1 MAAMSIPKKVNCEF
15 VNLAAA
21 RLRAAEPSLVLADHK
36 RPNGDHALQ
45 VGLQG
50 PYTAERPKP
59 AVVLV
64 PVVEREEPSV
74 LFTVRADSLREHSG
88 QVAFPGGRVDPTDTT
103 LFDAAL
109 READE
114 EIGLPRNK
122 VDLLGYLD
130 VYLSGT
136 NYLVVPV
143 VAMVKPDFMI
153 KLNPEE
159 VSDVFEVP
167 LSVLMDPVR
176 HELHSREW
184 KGELRHY
191 YAISF
196 EQRYIWGVTAGIV
209 RNMYERLFRP

>member
-1 MAAMSIPKKVNCEF
+1 MAAMSIVKKVNCEF

-21 RLRAAEPSLVLADHK
+21 RLRTDEPSLVLEDHRK
-36 RPNGDHALQ
+36 LNGDHTLQ

-50 PYTAERPKP
+50 PYVSEKPKP
-59 AVVLV
+59 AVVMV
-64 PVVEREEPSV
+64 PVVERDEPSV
-74 LFTVRADSLREHSG
+74 LFTVCADSLREHSG
-88 QVAFPGGRVDPTDTT
+88 QVAFPGGRVDATDTT

-109 READE
+109 CEADE
-114 EIGLPRNK
+114 EIGLPRDK
-122 VDLLGYLD
+122 VAPLGYLD

-136 NYLVVPV
+136 TYLVVPV
-143 VAMVKPDFMI
+143 VAMIKPDFTI
-153 KLNPEE
+153 RLNPEE

-167 LSVLMDPVR
+167 LSILMDPAR

-184 KGELRHY
+184 KGMLRHY

>member
-1 MAAMSIPKKVNCEF
+1 MSVSMKDSCDF
-15 VNLAAA
+15 RALASI
-21 RLRAAEPSLVLADHK
+21 RLRTAEPSCVLEDHK
-36 RPNGDHALQ
+36 KLNGDHALQ
-45 VGLQG
+45 IGLQG
-50 PYTAERPKP
+50 PYTSGKPKP

-64 PVVEREEPSV
+64 PVVEREEPTV
-74 LFTVRADSLREHSG
+74 LFTVRAASLREHSG
-88 QVAFPGGRVDPTDTT
+88 QVAFPGGRVDAHDPT

-114 EIGLPRNK
+114 EVGLPRDK
-122 VDLLGYLD
+122 VDFLGYLD

-136 NYLVVPV
+136 NYLVMPI
-143 VAMVKPDFMI
+143 VAMVKPDFSLR
-153 KLNPEE
+153 LNPQE

-167 LSVLMDPVR
+167 LSVLMDTAR

-184 KGELRHY
+184 KGVLRHY

-209 RNMYERLFRP
+209 RNMYERLFRS